1 MSEQGNEMKPT
12 APAPLRRSVRV
23 QVRAPVTISGKL
35 PDGSP
40 FRELALI
47 VTVSK
52 YGAKLKTELP
62 LREGAEIKVQPRKG
76 SQAGLF
82 RVVWTGR
89 EGTPRA
95 GEIGIE
101 YLRVS
106 SLLGITFPE

>member
-1 MSEQGNEMKPT
+1 MKP
-12 APAPLRRSVRV
+12 AGADSLRRSARV
-23 QVRAPVTISGKL
+23 QVRVPVTISGKF
-35 PDGSP
+35 PDGVQ
-40 FRELALI
+40 FREQGQI
-47 VTVSK
+47 VTISK

-62 LREGAEIKVQPRKG
+62 LKEGAEIKIQPKKG

>member
-1 MSEQGNEMKPT
+1 MKSSG
-12 APAPLRRSVRV
+12 APPLRRSVRV
-23 QVRAPVTISGKL
+23 QVRVPVTISGKF

-40 FRELALI
+40 FREQAQI
-47 VTVSK
+47 VTISK

-62 LREGAEIKVQPRKG
+62 LKEGAEIKVQPRKG
-76 SQAGLF
+76 VQPGLF
-82 RVVWTGR
+82 RVVWIGR

-101 YLRVS
+101 CLRVS

>member
-1 MSEQGNEMKPT
+1 MKEVNQLKPASE
-12 APAPLRRSVRV
+12 APLRRSVRV
-23 QVRAPVTISGKL
+23 QVRAPVTISGRL

-40 FRELALI
+40 FREQAQI

-62 LREGAEIKVQPRKG
+62 LKEGTEIRVQPRKG

>member
-1 MSEQGNEMKPT
+1 MKP
-12 APAPLRRSVRV
+12 ADPAPLRRSVRV
-23 QVRAPVTISGKL
+23 QVRVPVTISGTF

-40 FRELALI
+40 FRERGHV

-52 YGAKLKTELP
+52 YGAKLKTALP
-62 LREGAEIKVQPRKG
+62 LEVGTQVKIQPQRRSPPG
-76 SQAGLF
+76 IF
-82 RVVWTGR
+82 RVVWVGR

-106 SLLGITFPE
+106 NLLGITFPE

>member
-1 MSEQGNEMKPT
+1 MKPVGAT
-12 APAPLRRSVRV
+12 PLRRSTRV
-23 QVRAPVTISGKL
+23 QVRVPVTVSGRL
-35 PDGSP
+35 SDGAP
-40 FRELALI
+40 FREQGLV

-62 LREGAEIKVQPRKG
+62 LKVGDELKVQPRRG
-76 SQAGLF
+76 AQPGAF
-82 RVVWTGR
+82 RVVWVGR

-106 SLLGITFPE
+106 SLLGVTFPE